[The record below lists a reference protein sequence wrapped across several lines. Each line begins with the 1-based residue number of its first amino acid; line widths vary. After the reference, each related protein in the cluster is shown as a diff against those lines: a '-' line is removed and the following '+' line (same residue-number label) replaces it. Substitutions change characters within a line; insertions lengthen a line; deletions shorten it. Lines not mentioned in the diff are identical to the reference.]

1 MALVELVVLAEEEE
15 KVRGEAPVVNLNGEQ
30 MGMGPGL
37 YSMAQCSSPHSHLK
51 TQVASLTGKQTR
63 SCNSAPPIL
72 VSSAAGSCT
81 ADVSR
86 P

>member
-1 MALVELVVLAEEEE
+1 MGLAELVVLAEEEE
-15 KVRGEAPVVNLNGEQ
+15 QVGREALVADLNGEQ
-30 MGMGPGL
+30 MGMVPGL
-37 YSMAQCSSPHSHLK
+37 YPMAQCSSPHSHLK

-63 SCNSAPPIL
+63 SCNSSPPVL
-72 VSSAAGSCT
+72 VSNAAGSCT